1 MHAGKDSRTVQN
13 NKRRRLQGSCDTCKK
28 KKVRCDSAEM
38 PGNRC
43 TNCLAS
49 HIDCTHARLGHKAAE
64 RSESPSP
71 SQTLKT
77 GREHVA
83 AILSTSTVYVPPHD
97 SNAVHQILVAVALY
111 ARSLEDRLVPVQ
123 PPTSLPKPLPDPN
136 SLALEDLSS
145 PQLFEPGPLVDVEE
159 HFRNTLGAVTSVRSK
174 SGRFYGQSSS
184 IHFIKSAMKHID
196 GNASY
201 VVGVQ
206 RPHFWTAQPWEK
218 LTVETP
224 HHTFPEN
231 DLLKCLVKIYFEQ
244 INPIFGI
251 LHFPSF
257 QKSISDGV
265 HLHDPQFGA
274 VVLLVCSLASRH
286 SDDSRVFLDDS
297 NSEHSCGWK
306 WFRQVRP
313 LRTSFSPEAS
323 LYELQLLFLSA
334 MYLCGTSTPEEGW
347 ILTGLGIRF
356 AQGAGAH
363 HRSKY
368 NDMNP
373 LTAELY
379 KRVFWVLVVTD
390 TIMSTFKGRP
400 SITQPAD
407 FDVDLPVGI
416 DDEYWGIPNAV
427 QPAGKPSTC
436 AFMPVFLELMSIFAR
451 IQGSVYPVNGKKC
464 PEAVI
469 VELDSALNNW
479 VDIVPKHLRWDP
491 NQPNQIFLDQSSA
504 LYTTYYHAQILIHRP
519 FIPAPGKE
527 SMTNTHFPSLAICA
541 NAARSCGHVLDVQ
554 ARRGRGLLHYPNLMT
569 ALFDSAIVLLVNVW
583 AVVGG
588 RRSRSPGDFERATAD
603 VETCARILR
612 LYERRWRLAGRK
624 SDIISALLDTGKH
637 TSDVRPFKRPR
648 DTEEDD
654 VDVSCESDTP
664 GSEPPITPSSSTSV
678 EDQIHA
684 LERSIEETSHL
695 FSLPL
700 HTEELGRLPVYD
712 SFDYEFTFK
721 SSETQYPSRLHL
733 DPQYETLH
741 GAHPT
746 DPMFA
751 TEMDTGEGGRLPPM
765 LLDIP
770 TGYGWQEW
778 SAYLASVEGLDQ
790 GTY

>member
-1 MHAGKDSRTVQN
+1 MEPSSSTEPSCTQRKIVVLFRITRGGDCGARATLA
-13 NKRRRLQGSCDTCKK
+13 RRRKA
-28 KKVRCDSAEM
+28 RDSSEM

-43 TNCLAS
+43 TNCLTS
-49 HIDCTHARLGHKAAE
+49 HIECTHSRVGPKAAE

-71 SQTLKT
+71 SQTVKT
-77 GREHVA
+77 GREYVA
-83 AILSTSTVYVPPHD
+83 DILSTSTVYVPPND
-97 SNAVHQILVAVALY
+97 FNTVLQILVAVAQY
-111 ARSLEDRLVPVQ
+111 ARSLEDNSV
-123 PPTSLPKPLPDPN
+123 TASPDPD

-159 HFRNTLGAVTSVRSK
+159 HFRNSSGAVTSVRSK
-174 SGRFYGQSSS
+174 SGRFYGQSSN
-184 IHFIKSAMKHID
+184 IHFITSDVMKHID
-196 GNASY
+196 GNTSY
-201 VVGVQ
+201 VVGIQ

-218 LTVETP
+218 LTVEIP
-224 HHTFPEN
+224 HQTFPEN
-231 DLLKCLVKIYFEQ
+231 DLLKSLVKIYFEQ

-251 LHFPSF
+251 LHFPTF
-257 QKSISDGV
+257 QRSISDGL

-274 VVLLVCSLASRH
+274 VVLLVCSLASKH
-286 SDDSRVFLDDS
+286 SDDPRVFLDVS
-297 NSEHSCGWK
+297 NSEHTCGWR

-313 LRTSFSPEAS
+313 LHTSFSREAS
-323 LYELQLLFLSA
+323 LYELQVIFFSA
-334 MYLCGTSTPEEGW
+334 MYLSDSTSAPEEGW
-347 ILTGLGIRF
+347 ILTGLGIRL

-407 FDVDLPVGI
+407 FDVDLPVAM

-427 QPAGKPSTC
+427 QPIGKPSTC
-436 AFMPVFLELMSIFAR
+436 AFMPVYLKLMSIFAR
-451 IQGSVYPVNGKKC
+451 IQGSVYPVNGQKC
-464 PEAVI
+464 SEAVI

-479 VDIVPKHLRWDP
+479 VDVVPEHLRWDP

-519 FIPAPGKE
+519 FIPTPGKE
-527 SMTNTHFPSLAICA
+527 SMANTHFPSLAICA

-569 ALFDSAIVLLVNVW
+569 ALFDCAVVLLVNVW

-588 RRSRSPGDFERATAD
+588 RRSRSPEDFERATAD
-603 VETCARILR
+603 VETCARVLR

-624 SDIISALLDTGKH
+624 SDIISALLDIGKH
-637 TSDVRPFKRPR
+637 TSDARSLKRPR
-648 DTEEDD
+648 DVEEDNAP
-654 VDVSCESDTP
+654 DVSRGADT
-664 GSEPPITPSSSTSV
+664 PPITPGSSISV
-678 EDQIHA
+678 EDQIQA

-712 SFDYEFTFK
+712 SFAYESTFK
-721 SSETQYPSRLHL
+721 SFDTPYPSRLNP
-733 DPQYETLH
+733 DPPY
-741 GAHPT
+741 
-746 DPMFA
+746 DPMIDPMSA
-751 TEMDTGEGGRLPPM
+751 TQMDTGEGSRLPPIS
-765 LLDIP
+765 LDVP
-770 TGYGWQEW
+770 TGYDWQEW
-778 SAYLASVEGLDQ
+778 STYFESVKGLDL
-790 GTY
+790 GTH